1 MNTKQIGEFGER
13 AAGKHLADKGYRII
27 RYNFRMKMGEVDIIA
42 KKDSCIVFVEVKTR
56 KNNLFGEPSEY
67 VNRNKQ
73 MRIRKA
79 AACYTDIINNDVRFD
94 VIEVFYEQRGA
105 EMAVKKINHI
115 ENAF

>member
-13 AAGKHLADKGYRII
+13 AAGKYLADGGYRIL
-27 RYNFRMKMGEVDIIA
+27 RYNFRLKMGEIDIIA
-42 KKDSCIVFVEVKTR
+42 EKDGCIVFVEVKTR
-56 KNNLFGEPSEY
+56 KNNSFGEPSEY

-79 AACYTDIINNDVRFD
+79 AACYMDIMNNDVRFD
-94 VIEVFYEQRGA
+94 VVEVFYEQRGA
-105 EMAVKKINHI
+105 EMVVNKINHI